1 MRLEG
6 RPPKV
11 CLPVVFVRGA
21 NSVRI
26 LPPGEASPV
35 LAAAR
40 ASKTIAV
47 SRASD
52 LALAVTPRGAE
63 SKRVGERKGNC
74 STNGDHDRAIP
85 LAAFQVIMYGR
96 IAGDHRGMSG
106 RSSASR
112 TQAIWFSSGRIGA
125 GSGAL
130 SSLRSLPRPARPSDP
145 RRCRAPAGPACERA
159 TPRRAIS

>member
-1 MRLEG
+1 M
-6 RPPKV
+6 

-63 SKRVGERKGNC
+63 SKRAGERKRNC

-85 LAAFQVIMYGR
+85 LAAF
-96 IAGDHRGMSG
+96 
-106 RSSASR
+106 
-112 TQAIWFSSGRIGA
+112 
-125 GSGAL
+125 
-130 SSLRSLPRPARPSDP
+130 
-145 RRCRAPAGPACERA
+145 
-159 TPRRAIS
+159 